1 MDWRALAAKYDIPY
15 RGLPEIDSGTP
26 HGLEDVPTLVESLR
40 SEYYLDREVAA
51 RQLGGIATRCRQRQ
65 HVERDTVRE
74 TLEPAV
80 EELERVRADDVP
92 RAGSGERSRRVSPV
106 LPGADSTVGT
116 GYRRVGWW

>member
-80 EELERVRADDVP
+80 DELERVRADDVP
-92 RAGSGERSRRVSPV
+92 RVQRAAESALAECRPYFPERIPRSV
-106 LPGADSTVGT
+106 LDTDT
-116 GYRRVGWW
+116 